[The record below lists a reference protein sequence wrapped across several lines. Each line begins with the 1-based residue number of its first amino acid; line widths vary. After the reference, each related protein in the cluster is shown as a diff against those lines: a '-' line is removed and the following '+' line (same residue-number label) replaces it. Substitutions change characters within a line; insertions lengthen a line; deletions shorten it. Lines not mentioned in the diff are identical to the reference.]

1 MASEHKLLIGEERRE
16 SESRMEV
23 RNPYNDEIVG
33 IVHKGTENDIND
45 AIEKAVK
52 AFEVTRQ
59 MPVHQRSEILL
70 KVARSVGERRD
81 EFARM
86 ICLEAG
92 KTITDS
98 RIETDRAVNTFT
110 IASEEAKRIEG
121 EVIPLDLL
129 PASANR
135 LGITRRFP
143 LGPMA
148 GISPFNFPLNLV
160 AHKVAPCIAS
170 GNTIIVKPA
179 STTPM
184 TAVLLGEVVV
194 EAGMPDGGISI
205 VPCPGSAGEP
215 LVTDERLKKLTFTG
229 SAEIGWYLKSKAV
242 KKKVTLEL
250 GGNAGAIV
258 HTDADLEYAIPRCV
272 RGSFAYAGQICIS
285 IQRIFVHRD
294 IYDQFLERFI
304 TETEKLRRGDP
315 IEGETDLS
323 PMIDEPNAQRAE
335 AWVKEAVE
343 AGAEVATGGGRDGS
357 YYEPTVLVNT
367 RPEMKVNRME
377 VFAPIVTL
385 TPYDRFE
392 EAVSMVND
400 SDFGLQAGIFT
411 QDVKRIF
418 YAYNTIDVGG
428 LIVNDIPTYRIDHMP
443 YGGVKGSGF
452 GREGLRYAIE
462 EMTELKLLALNLD

>member
-1 MASEHKLLIGEERRE
+1 VS
-16 SESRMEV
+16 
-23 RNPYNDEIVG
+23 
-33 IVHKGTENDIND
+33 
-45 AIEKAVK
+45 
-52 AFEVTRQ
+52 AFEGTRS
-59 MPVHQRSEILL
+59 MPVHRRSEILL
-70 KVARSVGERRD
+70 TVADLLRQKRE
-81 EFARM
+81 EFART

-121 EVIPLDLL
+121 HVLPLDLL
-129 PASANR
+129 PASVNR

-143 LGPMA
+143 IGPMA

-160 AHKVAPCIAS
+160 AHKVAPCIAA
-170 GNTIIVKPA
+170 GNTIVVKPA
-179 STTPM
+179 SSTPM

-194 EAGMPDGGISI
+194 AAGMPEGGISV

-258 HTDADLEYAIPRCV
+258 HTDADLDYAIPRCV

-285 IQRIFVHRD
+285 IQRIFVQQD
-294 IYDQFLERFI
+294 VYEQFVERFV
-304 TETEKLRRGDP
+304 TETKTLKRGDP
-315 IEGETDLS
+315 VEEETDLS

-343 AGAEVATGGGRDGS
+343 AGAEVVTGGGRDGTF
-357 YYEPTVLVNT
+357 YEPTVLINT
-367 RPEMKVNRME
+367 KPEMKVNRME
-377 VFAPIVTL
+377 VFAPIVTI

-392 EAVSMVND
+392 EAVNMVND
-400 SDFGLQAGIFT
+400 SDFGLQAGVFT

-418 YAYNTIDVGG
+418 HAYNTIDVGG

-443 YGGVKGSGF
+443 YGGVKDSGF

-462 EMTELKLLALNLD
+462 EMTELKLLALNLA

>member
-1 MASEHKLLIGEERRE
+1 MRREFKLLIGEERRE
-16 SESRMEV
+16 SSEKMEV
-23 RNPYNDEIVG
+23 RNPYNDEVVG
-33 IVHKGTENDIND
+33 IVHKGAAQDIDD
-45 AIEKAVK
+45 AIEKAVR
-52 AFEVTRQ
+52 AFEVTRR
-59 MPVHQRSEILL
+59 MASHQRSEILHT
-70 KVARSVGERRD
+70 VAQRIQERRD
-81 EFARM
+81 EFART

-110 IASEEAKRIEG
+110 IAAEEAKRVAG

-135 LGITRRFP
+135 LGMTRRFP

-170 GNTIIVKPA
+170 GNTIVVKPA

-184 TAVLLGEVVV
+184 TALLLGEVVV
-194 EAGMPDGGISI
+194 EAGMVDGGMSV

-215 LVTDERLKKLTFTG
+215 LVTDARLKKLTFTG

-258 HTDADLEYAIPRCV
+258 HTDADLDYAVPRLV

-285 IQRIFVHRD
+285 VQRIFVHKD
-294 IYDQFLERFI
+294 IYQSFIERFVE
-304 TETEKLRRGDP
+304 ETAKLRRGDP
-315 IEGETDLS
+315 IEETTDLS
-323 PMIDEPNAQRAE
+323 PMIDEPNAIRAE
-335 AWVKEAVE
+335 TWVNEAVE
-343 AGAEVATGGGRDGS
+343 GGATVMTGGQREGT
-357 YYEPTVLVNT
+357 YYEPTVLVDT
-367 RPEMKVNRME
+367 RPEMKVNCME
-377 VFAPIVTL
+377 VFAPIVTI

-392 EAVSMVND
+392 EAVAGVND
-400 SDFGLQAGIFT
+400 SDFGLQAGVFT
-411 QDVKRIF
+411 RDVKRIF
-418 YAYNTIDVGG
+418 YAYDNIDVGG
-428 LIVNDIPTYRIDHMP
+428 LIVNDFPTYRIDHMP
-443 YGGVKGSGF
+443 YGGVKDSGF

-462 EMTELKLLALNLD
+462 EMTELKLLALNLA

>member
-1 MASEHKLLIGEERRE
+1 MQNEFKLLIGEEWRE
-16 SESRMEV
+16 SAEKMEV
-23 RNPYNDEIVG
+23 RNPYNDEVVG
-33 IVHKGTENDIND
+33 IVHRGAAQDIDD
-45 AIEKAVK
+45 AIEKAVE
-52 AFEVTRQ
+52 AFEVTRS
-59 MPVHQRSEILL
+59 MPVHRRSEILL
-70 KVARSVGERRD
+70 RIAHSIREKRD
-81 EFARM
+81 EFART

-121 EVIPLDLL
+121 DVIPLDLL

-170 GNTIIVKPA
+170 GNTIVVKPA
-179 STTPM
+179 SATPM

-194 EAGMPDGGISI
+194 EAGMPDGGISV
-205 VPCPGSAGEP
+205 VPCPGSIGEL
-215 LVTDERLKKLTFTG
+215 LVTDERLKKITFTG
-229 SAEIGWYLKSKAV
+229 SAEIGWYLKGKAG

-258 HTDADLEYAIPRCV
+258 HIDADLDYAIPRLV

-285 IQRIFVHRD
+285 VQRIFVHKN
-294 IYDQFLERFI
+294 IYDDFLERFI
-304 TETEKLRRGDP
+304 DETKKLRRGDP
-315 IEGETDLS
+315 IEDDTDLS
-323 PMIDEPNAQRAE
+323 PMIDEPNARRAE
-335 AWVKEAVE
+335 EWVKEAVKT
-343 AGAEVATGGGRDGS
+343 GARVVMGGKREGT
-357 YYEPTVLVNT
+357 YLEPTVVVDT
-367 RPEMKVNRME
+367 KPEMKINCME
-377 VFAPIVTL
+377 VFAPIITITL
-385 TPYDRFE
+385 YDQFE
-392 EAVSMVND
+392 DAVEGVND
-400 SDFGLQAGIFT
+400 SDFGLQAGVFT

-418 YAYNTIDVGG
+418 YVYNNIDVGG
-428 LIVNDIPTYRIDHMP
+428 LVVNDIPTYRIDHMP
-443 YGGVKGSGF
+443 YGGVKDSGF

-462 EMTELKLLALNLD
+462 EMTELKLLALNLA